1 MSSQAKNSC
10 FPSAWGLQM
19 VDALK
24 GQKRSSKLCNIC
36 WLGSQDPISLSYR
49 IHRPKSPSV
58 FHCGN
63 SNTQWR
69 NCSQIPTIE
78 TESRSL
84 GDPRLVET
92 QAWLQTSSQL
102 EVQWCVWLF
111 TCSRSAVPVG
121 WCVAFLLTPA
131 VQVQLLVF
139 RASETAAAAQTG
151 HVECRVRQRVDA
163 EQIEFLLR
171 NNGYGIHTHQARCN
185 YGLHGAETCGR
196 YWPIWF

>member
-1 MSSQAKNSC
+1 MSNQVKNSC

-36 WLGSQDPISLSYR
+36 WLGSQEPISLSYR
-49 IHRPKSPSV
+49 IHRPKCPSI

-78 TESRSL
+78 TET
-84 GDPRLVET
+84 P
-92 QAWLQTSSQL
+92 A
-102 EVQWCVWLF
+102 WCVWLF

-131 VQVQLLVF
+131 VQVQLQLQHVAGIQGVI
-139 RASETAAAAQTG
+139 RQQAAAAQTG
-151 HVECRVRQRVDA
+151 HVECRVRQRVDV
-163 EQIEFLLR
+163 EQIELWLR
-171 NNGYGIHTHQARCN
+171 NNGYGN
-185 YGLHGAETCGR
+185 YHHYDLVHFKKQE
-196 YWPIWF
+196 